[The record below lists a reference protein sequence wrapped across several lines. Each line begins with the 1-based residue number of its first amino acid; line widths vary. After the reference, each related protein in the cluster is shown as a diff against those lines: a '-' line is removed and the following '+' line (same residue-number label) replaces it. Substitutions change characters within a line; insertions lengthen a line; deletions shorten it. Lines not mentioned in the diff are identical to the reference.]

1 MDMKKI
7 NMKRLL
13 IVVIFISALLFGLI
27 LGFAKLINY
36 YRIKNAKVYI
46 VLSDTLKTE
55 VYSDVHIGDFIEEI
69 NGDIMDNKKIDTT
82 RLGKQKIEFKYI
94 NEDNIKIP
102 YNYELDIVD
111 ETKPIISS
119 YSELEV
125 YEGDSDFYKDIFCGD
140 NYDSHPKCYIDGD
153 YNINKKGKYKVKF
166 KGEDTSGNVAT
177 QKLKLIVKE
186 KPKPS
191 KKSKSSSTK
200 SSSDEEK
207 STKFKNVVKDY
218 KKKNVKVGIDVSKWQ
233 GDIDFKKVKESG
245 VEFAIIKVGGQ
256 VEKDGSFI
264 IDPKF
269 KQNIK
274 GFNKVNIP
282 VGVYFYSH
290 ATTKVEAKRQAKW
303 VIRKIRRYD
312 VDLPI
317 AFDWENWEHYQNYN
331 ISFHKLN
338 SIADEFMN
346 YVKQEGYDTMLYGSK
361 SYLETIWDTEDKD
374 IWLAHYTK
382 ETNYEGPYKLWQRC
396 EDGKVKGIDNL
407 VDIDILYK

>member
-69 NGDIMDNKKIDTT
+69 NGDIIDNKKIDTT

-245 VEFAIIKVGGQ
+245 VEFAIIKVGGDFMEIIIRGDK
-256 VEKDGSFI
+256 VKITSAMKEYIEEKL
-264 IDPKF
+264 
-269 KQNIK
+269 
-274 GFNKVNIP
+274 
-282 VGVYFYSH
+282 
-290 ATTKVEAKRQAKW
+290 AKLEK
-303 VIRKIRRYD
+303 Y
-312 VDLPI
+312 L
-317 AFDWENWEHYQNYN
+317 
-331 ISFHKLN
+331 
-338 SIADEFMN
+338 DEDFP
-346 YVKQEGYDTMLYGSK
+346 
-361 SYLETIWDTEDKD
+361 KD
-374 IWLAHYTK
+374 IIRAKGYLWFK
-382 ETNYEGPYKLWQRC
+382 EALSNVGLL
-396 EDGKVKGIDNL
+396 VKTPTGFSYIFKPSANGSTTI
-407 VDIDILYK
+407 VDEESDIIQ